1 MNLDRFP
8 RESIGWRA
16 AASSARG
23 SARQPR
29 SGVCPWGWAIKYLKH
44 GDWMVHYATLMGDI
58 MGYKTI
64 HIYIY
69 IHTYICMYIYIYDI
83 HYFCVSEQGYTKAF
97 SGHFNV
103 GKLCNWPM
111 VWGISR
117 SLTICHVVRRGHEGH
132 ASYPP
137 WVVISNG
144 TPHRDPHDW
153 YQLLCWVLAL
163 EL

>member
-1 MNLDRFP
+1 MNPDRFP

-64 HIYIY
+64 HIYI
-69 IHTYICMYIYIYDI
+69 HTYIYMYIYMIYIILASLNRGIPKLFLDI
-83 HYFCVSEQGYTKAF
+83 LMLGNYVIDPWCGEFPVLWQYAMWWGGDMRDMPVIHLGWWYPMEPLTATHTTDISFFVGF
-97 SGHFNV
+97 SHLN
-103 GKLCNWPM
+103 C
-111 VWGISR
+111 R
-117 SLTICHVVRRGHEGH
+117 H
-132 ASYPP
+132 
-137 WVVISNG
+137 
-144 TPHRDPHDW
+144 
-153 YQLLCWVLAL
+153 
-163 EL
+163 